1 MRGGLGGGGQGAA
14 FLYALTIGMGLLGES
29 ARRRK
34 HLRLSSALKLPVKGC
49 EQPAF
54 LSFQTQAD

>member
-29 ARRRK
+29 ARLCK
-34 HLRLSSALKLPVKGC
+34 HLRLCSALNLPAQGC

-54 LSFQTQAD
+54 LSFQTQGD